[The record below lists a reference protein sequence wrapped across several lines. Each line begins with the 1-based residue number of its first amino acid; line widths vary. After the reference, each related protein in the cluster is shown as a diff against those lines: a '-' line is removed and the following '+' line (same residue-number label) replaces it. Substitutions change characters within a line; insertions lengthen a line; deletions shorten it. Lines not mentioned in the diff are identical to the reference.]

1 MLKTGYK
8 NGFVILMRWGMI
20 LLIQFD
26 VKKKEKNGFQ
36 REIKRGENG
45 FQRDEEPVFRMH
57 EEENEY
63 LEGITNPAC
72 RILIT
77 GLPVNGQ
84 QVTMS

>member
-26 VKKKEKNGFQ
+26 EKKKEKNGFQ

-57 EEENEY
+57 EEEDEQFRRGH
-63 LEGITNPAC
+63 ES
-72 RILIT
+72 
-77 GLPVNGQ
+77 GLPDLDNRLAG
-84 QVTMS
+84 